1 MKLNALNRRI
11 ETNVLKE
18 NNVKRIVILNEKF
31 QTWHQR
37 LVLGVASLST
47 QPLFDYYNKNVDHDT
62 RKYSTARTIAKIVV
76 GTTEGCIV
84 RALAIKHGGKYAYK
98 VLKNPEFR
106 ANIEKQFEK
115 ITKEDLSKPNNKFVL
130 MKKAMSKWSTEYKN
144 DTKTFEKLDLSKMKK
159 DSDIYPLAK
168 MINEAGNVIAV
179 ASAFLAALVI
189 DVPVT
194 NKALNKLMEV
204 MFPNFKKEG
213 NK

>member
-47 QPLFDYYNKNVDHDT
+47 QPLFDYYNKNVDQDT

-84 RALAIKHGGKYAYK
+84 RAFAIKHGGKYAYK
-98 VLKNPEFR
+98 ALKDPVFVDNLLPKIKKISKNPAKFDEIKNSIK
-106 ANIEKQFEK
+106 AWQGLELTN
-115 ITKEDLSKPNNKFVL
+115 KELFNKL
-130 MKKAMSKWSTEYKN
+130 NMGE
-144 DTKTFEKLDLSKMKK
+144 LKK
-159 DSDIYPLAK
+159 DTTLYPFAK

-189 DVPVT
+189 DIPVT
-194 NKALNKLMEV
+194 NKALNKLMSI
-204 MFPNFKKEG
+204 MFPNYKKG
-213 NK
+213 GSK